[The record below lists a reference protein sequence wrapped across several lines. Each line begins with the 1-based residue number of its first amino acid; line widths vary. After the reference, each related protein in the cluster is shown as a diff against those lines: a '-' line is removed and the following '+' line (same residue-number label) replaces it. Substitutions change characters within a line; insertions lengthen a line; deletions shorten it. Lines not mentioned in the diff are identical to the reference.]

1 MKAYYTTG
9 SLNLLDLIL
18 RIENYKNYNNYTDE
32 LFSDSKSYDL
42 IDSYIRNFKQ
52 TKLLVF

>member
-1 MKAYYTTG
+1 MNAYYTTG

-18 RIENYKNYNNYTDE
+18 RIENYKNYNNFTDE
-32 LFSDSKSYDL
+32 LFSDKKSYDL

-52 TKLLVF
+52 TKM